1 MNYLGDFK
9 VGATVNFNITTHA
22 AAGGAVAPS
31 SAFEAADL
39 VIYKNA
45 SQTQRSSTSG
55 VVPISP
61 FDSIVGLHHFS
72 IDLAD
77 DTDAGFW
84 AAGNDYAVIL
94 SPDET
99 VDSQTV
105 VRVVASFSIENRVV
119 NWAQVV
125 SPTTTLNLSGTT
137 ILTATNVETDTVDI
151 QGRIPAALDSGRIS
165 ASVGAM
171 GANVLTASALATDA
185 VTEIQSGLSTH
196 SAADVWNVAT
206 RTLSGTLGSFDAL
219 WNKVKAWLGALAGK
233 TADTDT
239 RAEINATTAGAT
251 YNETTD
257 SLQAISDA
265 GGGGGGD
272 TTVIVNPL
280 STTINDRVTESTIRA
295 YYKENGWAI
304 GPNAVV
310 DAAGDP
316 VDLTVFPTH
325 RLTIEDQG
333 KADVLTTTTVTVSGA
348 DDNQWTATGTLAVT
362 ATAPAKL
369 RWSLRGIDTGVDI
382 LLGHGDVIVTYAASV
397 DEA

>member
-1 MNYLGDFK
+1 MSVRSGQSITKTFTTRVFATGVATDADSLPTGMLYVNGTADA
-9 VGATVNFNITTHA
+9 ATVSITNITTGFYKA
-22 AAGGAVAPS
+22 AVTLPTLAVGDVVDLRINATVSSVTDNAVIWTDTKDIDLSSAGKAPATIAAG
-31 SAFEAADL
+31 
-39 VIYKNA
+39 
-45 SQTQRSSTSG
+45 
-55 VVPISP
+55 
-61 FDSIVGLHHFS
+61 
-72 IDLAD
+72 
-77 DTDAGFW
+77 
-84 AAGNDYAVIL
+84 
-94 SPDET
+94 
-99 VDSQTV
+99 
-105 VRVVASFSIENRVV
+105 
-119 NWAQVV
+119 
-125 SPTTTLNLSGTT
+125 
-137 ILTATNVETDTVDI
+137 DI
-151 QGRIPAALDSGRIS
+151 
-165 ASVGAM
+165 
-171 GANVLTASALATDA
+171 ATDA
-185 VTEIQSGLSTH
+185 ITAASVKADAVTKIQSGLSTH
-196 SAADVWNVAT
+196 SAADVWAVAT

-219 WNKVKAWLGALAGK
+219 WNKIKAWLGALAGK
-233 TADTDT
+233 AADTDT

-265 GGGGGGD
+265 GGGGGD

-325 RLTIEDQG
+325 RLTIEDQE
-333 KADVLTTTTVTVSGA
+333 KVDVLTTTTVTVSGA
-348 DDNQWTATGTLAVT
+348 DDNQWTATGTSAVT
-362 ATAPAKL
+362 AAAPAKL